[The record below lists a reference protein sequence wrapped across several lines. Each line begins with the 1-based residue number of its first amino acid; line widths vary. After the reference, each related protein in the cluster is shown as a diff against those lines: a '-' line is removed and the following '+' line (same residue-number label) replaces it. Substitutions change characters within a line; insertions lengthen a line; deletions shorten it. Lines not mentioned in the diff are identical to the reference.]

1 MKKKFSNS
9 WNSSKQVRKQRKY
22 RYNAPLHV
30 KHKFLS
36 SHLSK
41 ELMKKYGTRNIPV
54 KKGDTVKV
62 AVGQFKNHTGKVQ
75 KELLSKSKVHIE
87 GVELIKKDGTRV
99 YYPVHASNLIITI
112 LDLADKKRQ
121 KILQRSSNEQK
132 TS

>member
-9 WNSSKQVRKQRKY
+9 WKASKQVRKQRKF
-22 RYNAPLHV
+22 RYNAPLHI

-36 SHLSK
+36 AHLSK

-62 AVGQFKNHTGKVQ
+62 ARGQFKSHTGKIQRV
-75 KELLSKSKVHIE
+75 LLKNSKVHIE
-87 GVELIKKDGTRV
+87 GVELIKKDGSKV

-112 LDLADKKRQ
+112 LNLEDKKRQ
-121 KILQRSSNEQK
+121 KILKRSSNE
-132 TS
+132 